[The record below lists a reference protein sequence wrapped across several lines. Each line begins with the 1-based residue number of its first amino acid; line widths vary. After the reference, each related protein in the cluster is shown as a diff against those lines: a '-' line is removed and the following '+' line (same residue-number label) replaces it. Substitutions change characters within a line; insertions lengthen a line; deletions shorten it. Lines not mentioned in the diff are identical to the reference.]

1 MKSRVH
7 IVVSGKVQ
15 GVFFRHHTK
24 EAADE
29 LSLYGWVRNLRNGDV
44 ELIAEGYKDDLDKF
58 VEKVQKGSPFAII
71 RDVKAEWSDY
81 LGEYDRFS
89 VRFD

>member
-44 ELIAEGYKDDLDKF
+44 ELIAEGYKNDLEQF
-58 VEKVQKGSPFAII
+58 VEKVRKGSPFAIV
-71 RDVKAEWSDY
+71 RDIKVEWSDY
-81 LGEYDRFS
+81 LGEYDRYS